1 MGEIT
6 VLLCGRAVGCE
17 IAGIGKPTLVFA
29 AARGFNMDAG
39 PEPFSGNSG
48 SCLIVPD
55 GWRRLTPKKMG
66 P

>member
-6 VLLCGRAVGCE
+6 VLLCGRAAGCE

-39 PEPFSGNSG
+39 PTLFWQ
-48 SCLIVPD
+48 L
-55 GWRRLTPKKMG
+55 RLLSDRS
-66 P
+66 